1 MNNSDLIYL
10 CNPILL
16 SKCLIN
22 NKISNKKIIISG
34 THNNRLECFFNK
46 YLSKSKHFSNCA
58 IIRCYTDINTEVN
71 TSINKSRVC
80 FSLIYTGDH
89 NNSSYWLLEEFNNTV
104 KKINFNINLPEDTEI
119 FLIRHGKGIHN
130 YGESLLD
137 KLYYHSLSENNVI
150 DPSLDRRGVDQAKA
164 AGKFLKGYLQ
174 NYINSKMYF
183 TASHLIRTQQTV
195 GLIMEQLN
203 ITSSSIYIAPCTHE
217 IIYIKPII
225 SDVNNDCDCSLLQNI
240 PVRANTPIC
249 NIDNMC
255 PTLTKFCHTNCYNT
269 NPIPLNWDYY
279 KLFYSQTELKSNEK
293 CCNNN
298 MIHQI
303 IRTILLEENHN

>member
-10 CNPILL
+10 CNPMLL
-16 SKCLIN
+16 SKCLTN
-22 NKISNKKIIISG
+22 NKIYNKKIIISG

-46 YLSKSKHFSNCA
+46 YLYKSKHFSNCA
-58 IIRCYTDINTEVN
+58 IIRCYTDVN
-71 TSINKSRVC
+71 TNISRVC

-89 NNSSYWLLEEFNNTV
+89 NNSSYWLLDEFNNNFKT
-104 KKINFNINLPEDTEI
+104 KKFNINLAEDTEI

-130 YGESLLD
+130 NGDSLLD

-164 AGKFLKGYLQ
+164 AGKFLNGYLN
-174 NYINSKMYF
+174 NYINSKIYF

-195 GLIMEQLN
+195 GLIMEQMNLK
-203 ITSSSIYIAPCTHE
+203 SSIYIAPCTHE
-217 IIYIKPII
+217 IIYIKPQVIPQGI
-225 SDVNNDCDCSLLQNI
+225 SNDDCDCSLLQNI
-240 PVRANTPIC
+240 PVRSNTPKC

-255 PTLTKFCHTNCYNT
+255 PSLTKFCHTDCYNT

-279 KLFYSQTELKSNEK
+279 KLFYTQSEFKSNEK
-293 CCNNN
+293 CCNTN

-303 IRTILLEENHN
+303 IRTIQLVEIPN